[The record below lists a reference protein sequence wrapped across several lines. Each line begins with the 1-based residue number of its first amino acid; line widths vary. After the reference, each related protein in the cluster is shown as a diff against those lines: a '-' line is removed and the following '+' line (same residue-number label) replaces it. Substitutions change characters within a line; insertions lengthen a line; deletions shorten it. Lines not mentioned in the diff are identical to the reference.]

1 MAATDSYAEYVPSK
15 LDYGPQVGSTVWRC
29 RRPYLVV
36 LPTWWCPP
44 TLLTSHGPAV
54 LLSHRFAPPGLPVEL
69 PTLPSGHSEMCRSPE
84 ARSTSSTS
92 SSRPRFLALPL
103 LTSRTSWRCPR
114 PRYRAGCVRAHARTY
129 MPFAHAAMQSGLA
142 RFNV

>member
-15 LDYGPQVGSTVWRC
+15 LDYGPQVGSTVWWC

-36 LPTWWCPP
+36 PSYLADVAWTCRPTVPP
-44 TLLTSHGPAV
+44 F
-54 LLSHRFAPPGLPVEL
+54 RPPGLPVEL

-129 MPFAHAAMQSGLA
+129 MPFAHVAMQSGLA